1 MATIET
7 VSGPVDEE
15 QLGLT
20 LSHEHIRS
28 TSEGA
33 RATFPHLYD
42 EQAELER
49 AVEGFKA
56 VMEQG
61 VRTIVEP
68 TCMDLG
74 RDVGLAQRVVDATG
88 IQLVMCTGIYGSRY
102 TFLPQCFANRDA
114 DYLADKLLKLRVFYD
129 EAGKFNLS
137 ATQVGAAFLV
147 ISQFTLFAD
156 ARGQNRPSFL
166 HAARP
171 EQGRPLLE
179 RFIARLRASG
189 LPVETGSF
197 GAQMAVELVNDG
209 PVTIVLSTDAW
220 DPRIG

>member
-1 MATIET
+1 MRT
-7 VSGPVDEE
+7 VV
-15 QLGLT
+15 
-20 LSHEHIRS
+20 
-28 TSEGA
+28 
-33 RATFPHLYD
+33 
-42 EQAELER
+42 
-49 AVEGFKA
+49 
-56 VMEQG
+56 
-61 VRTIVEP
+61 
-68 TCMDLG
+68 
-74 RDVGLAQRVVDATG
+74 QRVTSASVRWDGGEASIG
-88 IQLVMCTGIYGSRY
+88 RGYCLLVGVADTDED
-102 TFLPQCFANRDA
+102 RDA
-114 DYLADKLLKLRVFYD
+114 DYLADKLLKLRVFSD

-137 ATQVGAAFLV
+137 ATQVNASFLV
-147 ISQFTLFAD
+147 VSQFTLFAD

-189 LPVETGSF
+189 LSVETGSF

>member
-1 MATIET
+1 M
-7 VSGPVDEE
+7 
-15 QLGLT
+15 
-20 LSHEHIRS
+20 
-28 TSEGA
+28 
-33 RATFPHLYD
+33 
-42 EQAELER
+42 R
-49 AVEGFKA
+49 AV
-56 VMEQG
+56 V
-61 VRTIVEP
+61 
-68 TCMDLG
+68 
-74 RDVGLAQRVVDATG
+74 QRVTSASVRWDGGEASIG
-88 IQLVMCTGIYGSRY
+88 PGYCLLVGVADTD
-102 TFLPQCFANRDA
+102 QERDA
-114 DYLADKLLKLRVFYD
+114 DYLADKLLKLRVFSD

-137 ATQVGAAFLV
+137 ATQVNAAFLV

-197 GAQMAVELVNDG
+197 GAQMTVALVNDG
-209 PVTIVLSTDAW
+209 PVTIVLSTDIW

>member
-1 MATIET
+1 MRT
-7 VSGPVDEE
+7 VV
-15 QLGLT
+15 
-20 LSHEHIRS
+20 
-28 TSEGA
+28 
-33 RATFPHLYD
+33 
-42 EQAELER
+42 
-49 AVEGFKA
+49 
-56 VMEQG
+56 
-61 VRTIVEP
+61 
-68 TCMDLG
+68 
-74 RDVGLAQRVVDATG
+74 QRVTSAAVRWEGGEASIG
-88 IQLVMCTGIYGSRY
+88 PGYCVLVGVADTD
-102 TFLPQCFANRDA
+102 QERDA
-114 DYLADKLLKLRVFYD
+114 DYLADKLLKLRVFSD

-137 ATQVGAAFLV
+137 ATQVNAAFLV

-171 EQGRPLLE
+171 EQGQPLLE

-209 PVTIVLSTDAW
+209 PVTIILSTDAW